1 MIEDNKNNSNS
12 NNDSLLQIKP
22 DNLKKRI
29 DKGEDIFILDVRTP
43 EEHESWKISYDRYQ
57 DSSVIPIDALSS
69 ADSLKQIPKEKEIVT
84 FCGHG
89 NRSMAAAKVLSELGY
104 NAKSIVGGLDGWNS
118 VYDIASISDRDS
130 SVRIWQIRRI
140 SKGCMSYM
148 VASAHDKSAIVI
160 DATCEIDKAISK
172 IVNENDLYITK
183 LIDTHMH
190 ADHLSGTTRLAKKYG
205 ADVYIS
211 SLEGYDTKNGSDDK
225 GLSFKSISDG
235 DIIQVGDGIV
245 LKAIH
250 TPGHTNGSMSFR
262 LQNEINKTKTKTT
275 TNNSNNVDKDNNNH
289 NNYLFTGDT
298 LFVDGIGRP
307 DLHNKAEEFTRNLF
321 NTYHQKILNLPDE
334 TIILPAHFGSSFE
347 HQKLISNTIN
357 SIKQEINLLSAS
369 EAEFI
374 KFITGNTSLPQPM
387 NYEEI
392 ISINKN
398 MTLCDTIK
406 QKDIEAGPNSCG
418 IRA

>member
-1 MIEDNKNNSNS
+1 MTEDNKDNS
-12 NNDSLLQIKP
+12 NNNSLLQIKP
-22 DNLKKRI
+22 DDLKKRI
-29 DKGEDIFILDVRTP
+29 DKGDDIFILDVRTP
-43 EEHESWKISYDRYQ
+43 EEHKSWKVSYDRYQ
-57 DSSVIPIDALSS
+57 DSSVIPIDSLSS
-69 ADSLKQIPKEKEIVT
+69 VDSLKQIPKDKEIIT

-89 NRSMAAAKVLSELGY
+89 NRSMAAAKTLSELGY

-118 VYDIASISDRDS
+118 VYDIASISDMDS
-130 SVRIWQIRRI
+130 SPVRIWQIRRL

-148 VASAHDKSAIVI
+148 VASTYDKSAIVI

-172 IVNENDLYITK
+172 IVNENGFRITK

-190 ADHLSGTTRLAKKYG
+190 ADHLSGATRLAKKYG

-211 SLEGYDTKNGSDDK
+211 SLEGYDTKNGTD
-225 GLSFKSISDG
+225 GMGIKSIRDG
-235 DIIQVGDGIV
+235 DIIQVGDSIV
-245 LKAIH
+245 LEAIH

-262 LQNEINKTKTKTT
+262 LQNSINKTKT
-275 TNNSNNVDKDNNNH
+275 NNSNNIDKGNND

-298 LFVDGIGRP
+298 LFIDGIGRP
-307 DLHNKAEEFTRNLF
+307 DLHNKAQEFTRNLF
-321 NTYHQKILNLPDE
+321 NIYHQKILNLPHE
-334 TIILPAHFGSSFE
+334 TLILPAHFGGIFE
-347 HQKLISNTIN
+347 HQKLISNTIK

-369 EAEFI
+369 EVEFI

-398 MTLCDTIK
+398 MTLCDTIE

-418 IRA
+418 IRV

>member
-1 MIEDNKNNSNS
+1 MTENNKDNIGNN
-12 NNDSLLQIKP
+12 NNSLLQIKP
-22 DNLKKRI
+22 DDLKKRI

-43 EEHESWKISYDRYQ
+43 EEHKSWKVSYDRYQ

-69 ADSLKQIPKEKEIVT
+69 ADSLKQIPKDKEIVT

-89 NRSMAAAKVLSELGY
+89 NRSMAAAKTLSELGY
-104 NAKSIVGGLDGWNS
+104 NVKSIVGGLDGWNS
-118 VYDIASISDRDS
+118 VYDIASISDIDS
-130 SVRIWQIRRI
+130 SSLRIWQIRRL

-148 VASAHDKSAIVI
+148 VASTYDKSAIVI

-172 IVNENDLYITK
+172 IVNKNELRITK

-190 ADHLSGTTRLAKKYG
+190 ADHLSGATRLAKKYG

-211 SLEGYDTKNGSDDK
+211 SLEGYNTKNGTEEM
-225 GLSFKSISDG
+225 SFKSIRDG

-245 LKAIH
+245 LEAIH

-262 LQNEINKTKTKTT
+262 LQNSINKTKT
-275 TNNSNNVDKDNNNH
+275 TNSSNNVDKDNNH

-307 DLHNKAEEFTRNLF
+307 DLHNKAEEFTLNLF

-334 TIILPAHFGSSFE
+334 TLILPAHFGGSFE

-357 SIKQEINLLSAS
+357 SIKQKINLLSAS

-374 KFITGNTSLPQPM
+374 KFVIGSTSSLPQPM
-387 NYEEI
+387 NYDKI

-398 MTLCDTIK
+398 MILCDTIE
-406 QKDIEAGPNSCG
+406 QKDIEAGPNACG

>member
-1 MIEDNKNNSNS
+1 MTEDNKDNSNNNSNS
-12 NNDSLLQIKP
+12 SLQIKP
-22 DNLKKRI
+22 DDLKKRI
-29 DKGEDIFILDVRTP
+29 DKGDDIFILDVRTP
-43 EEHESWKISYDRYQ
+43 EEHKSWKVSYDRYQ
-57 DSSVIPIDALSS
+57 DSSVIPIDSLSS
-69 ADSLKQIPKEKEIVT
+69 ADSLKQIPKDKEIVT
-84 FCGHG
+84 FCAHG
-89 NRSMAAAKVLSELGY
+89 NRSMAAAKTLSELGY

-118 VYDIASISDRDS
+118 VYDIASISDMDS
-130 SVRIWQIRRI
+130 SLRIWQIRRL

-148 VASAHDKSAIVI
+148 VASIYDKSAIVI

-172 IVNENDLYITK
+172 IVNENGLCITK

-190 ADHLSGTTRLAKKYG
+190 ADHLSGATRLANKYG

-211 SLEGYDTKNGSDDK
+211 SLEGYDIKNGTEGMSI
-225 GLSFKSISDG
+225 KSTRDG

-245 LKAIH
+245 LEAIH

-262 LQNEINKTKTKTT
+262 LQYSISKTT
-275 TNNSNNVDKDNNNH
+275 INNSNNIDKGNNH

-298 LFVDGIGRP
+298 LFIDGIGRP
-307 DLHNKAEEFTRNLF
+307 DLHNKAQEFTRNLF
-321 NTYHQKILNLPDE
+321 NTYHQKILNLPDG
-334 TIILPAHFGSSFE
+334 TLILPAHFGGIFE

-357 SIKQEINLLSAS
+357 SIKQETNLLSAS

-374 KFITGNTSLPQPM
+374 KFITDNTSLPQPM

-398 MTLCDTIK
+398 MTLCDAIK

-418 IRA
+418 ISA

>member
-43 EEHESWKISYDRYQ
+43 EEHKSWKISYDRYQ

-148 VASAHDKSAIVI
+148 VASAHDKSI

-172 IVNENDLYITK
+172 IVNENDLHITK

-211 SLEGYDTKNGSDDK
+211 SLEEYNTKNGTEVMT
-225 GLSFKSISDG
+225 FKLIRDG
-235 DIIQVGDGIV
+235 NIIQIGDGIV
-245 LKAIH
+245 LEAIH

-357 SIKQEINLLSAS
+357 SIKQKMSLMSAS

-374 KFITGNTSLPQPM
+374 KFVTASTPAAQPM

-392 ISINKN
+392 ININKN
-398 MTLCDTIK
+398 MILCDTIE
-406 QKDIEAGPNSCG
+406 QKDIEAGPNACG

>member
-1 MIEDNKNNSNS
+1 MTENNKDNIGNN
-12 NNDSLLQIKP
+12 NNSLLQIKP
-22 DNLKKRI
+22 DDLKKRI

-43 EEHESWKISYDRYQ
+43 EEHKSWKVSYDRYQ

-69 ADSLKQIPKEKEIVT
+69 ADSLKQIPKDKEIVT

-89 NRSMAAAKVLSELGY
+89 NRSMAAAKTLSELGY
-104 NAKSIVGGLDGWNS
+104 NVKSIVGGLDGWNS
-118 VYDIASISDRDS
+118 VYDIASISDIDS
-130 SVRIWQIRRI
+130 SLRIWQIRRL

-148 VASAHDKSAIVI
+148 VASTYDKSAIVI

-172 IVNENDLYITK
+172 IVNKNELRITK

-190 ADHLSGTTRLAKKYG
+190 ADHLSGATRLAKKYG

-211 SLEGYDTKNGSDDK
+211 SLEGYNTKNGTEEM
-225 GLSFKSISDG
+225 SFKSIRDG

-245 LKAIH
+245 LEAIH

-262 LQNEINKTKTKTT
+262 LQNSINKTKT
-275 TNNSNNVDKDNNNH
+275 TNSSNNVDKDNNH

-307 DLHNKAEEFTRNLF
+307 DLHNKAEECTLNLF
-321 NTYHQKILNLPDE
+321 NTYHQKILKLPDE
-334 TIILPAHFGSSFE
+334 TLILPAHFGGSFE

-357 SIKQEINLLSAS
+357 SIKQKINLLSAS

-374 KFITGNTSLPQPM
+374 KFVTGSTSSLPQPM
-387 NYEEI
+387 NYDKI

-398 MTLCDTIK
+398 MTLCDTIE
-406 QKDIEAGPNSCG
+406 QKDIEAGPNACG

>member
-1 MIEDNKNNSNS
+1 MTENNKDNIGNN
-12 NNDSLLQIKP
+12 NNSLLQIKP
-22 DNLKKRI
+22 DDLKKRI

-43 EEHESWKISYDRYQ
+43 EEHKSWKVSYDRYQ

-69 ADSLKQIPKEKEIVT
+69 ADSLKQIPKDKEIVT

-89 NRSMAAAKVLSELGY
+89 NRSMAAAKTLSELGY
-104 NAKSIVGGLDGWNS
+104 NVKSIVGGLDGWNS
-118 VYDIASISDRDS
+118 VYDIASISDIDS
-130 SVRIWQIRRI
+130 SLRIWQIRRL

-148 VASAHDKSAIVI
+148 VASTYDKSAIVI

-172 IVNENDLYITK
+172 IVNKNELRITK

-190 ADHLSGTTRLAKKYG
+190 ADHLSGATRLAKKYG

-211 SLEGYDTKNGSDDK
+211 SLEGYNTKNGTEEM
-225 GLSFKSISDG
+225 SFKSIRDG

-245 LKAIH
+245 LEAIH

-262 LQNEINKTKTKTT
+262 LQNSINKTKT
-275 TNNSNNVDKDNNNH
+275 TNSSNNVDKDNNH

-307 DLHNKAEEFTRNLF
+307 DLHNKAEEFTLNLF

-334 TIILPAHFGSSFE
+334 TLILPAHFGGSFE

-357 SIKQEINLLSAS
+357 SIKQKINLLSAS

-374 KFITGNTSLPQPM
+374 KFVIGSTSSLPQPM
-387 NYEEI
+387 NYDKI

-398 MTLCDTIK
+398 MTLCDTIE
-406 QKDIEAGPNSCG
+406 QKDIEAGPNACG
-418 IRA
+418 IRT

>member
-1 MIEDNKNNSNS
+1 MTEDNKDNS
-12 NNDSLLQIKP
+12 NNNSLLQIKP
-22 DNLKKRI
+22 DDLKRRI

-43 EEHESWKISYDRYQ
+43 EEHKSWKISYDRYQ

-69 ADSLKQIPKEKEIVT
+69 ADSIKQIPKDKEIVT

-89 NRSMAAAKVLSELGY
+89 NRSMAAAKTLSELGY
-104 NAKSIVGGLDGWNS
+104 NVKSIEGGLDGWNS
-118 VYDIASISDRDS
+118 VYDIASISDMDS
-130 SVRIWQIRRI
+130 SLRIWQIRRI
-140 SKGCMSYM
+140 SKGCVSYM
-148 VASAHDKSAIVI
+148 VASAHDKNAIVI

-172 IVNENDLYITK
+172 IVNKNDLRITK

-190 ADHLSGTTRLAKKYG
+190 TDHLSGATRLAKKYG

-211 SLEGYDTKNGSDDK
+211 SLEEYNTKNTVGNR
-225 GLSFKSISDG
+225 LSFKSIRDG
-235 DIIQVGDGIV
+235 DRIQVAKGVV
-245 LKAIH
+245 LEAIH

-262 LQNEINKTKTKTT
+262 LQSSTNKPATKNSINDINK
-275 TNNSNNVDKDNNNH
+275 DNNH

-307 DLHNKAEEFTRNLF
+307 DLHNKAEEFTQNLF
-321 NTYHQKILNLPDE
+321 NTYQQKILNLPDE
-334 TIILPAHFGSSFE
+334 TLILPAHFSGSFE
-347 HQKLISNTIN
+347 HKKLISNTIN
-357 SIKQEINLLSAS
+357 SIKKEMNLLSAS
-369 EAEFI
+369 EVEFI
-374 KFITGNTSLPQPM
+374 KFVTGSTAPAQPM

-398 MTLCDTIK
+398 MTLCDTIE

-418 IRA
+418 ISA

>member
-1 MIEDNKNNSNS
+1 MTENNKDNIGNN
-12 NNDSLLQIKP
+12 NNSLLQIKP
-22 DNLKKRI
+22 DDLKKRI

-43 EEHESWKISYDRYQ
+43 EEHKSWKVSYDRYQ

-69 ADSLKQIPKEKEIVT
+69 ADSLKQIPKDKEIVT

-89 NRSMAAAKVLSELGY
+89 NRSMAAAKTLSELGY
-104 NAKSIVGGLDGWNS
+104 NVKSIVGGLDGWNS
-118 VYDIASISDRDS
+118 VYDIASISDIDS
-130 SVRIWQIRRI
+130 SLRIWQIRRL

-148 VASAHDKSAIVI
+148 VASTYDKSAIVI

-172 IVNENDLYITK
+172 IVNKNELRITK

-190 ADHLSGTTRLAKKYG
+190 ADHLSGATRLAKKYG

-211 SLEGYDTKNGSDDK
+211 SLEGYNTKNGTEEM
-225 GLSFKSISDG
+225 SFKSIRDG

-245 LKAIH
+245 LEAIH

-262 LQNEINKTKTKTT
+262 LQNSINKTKT
-275 TNNSNNVDKDNNNH
+275 TNSSNNVDKDNNH

-307 DLHNKAEEFTRNLF
+307 DLHNKAEECTLNLF
-321 NTYHQKILNLPDE
+321 NTYHQKILKLPDE
-334 TIILPAHFGSSFE
+334 TLILPAHFGGSFE

-357 SIKQEINLLSAS
+357 SIKQKINLLSAS

-374 KFITGNTSLPQPM
+374 KFVIGSTSSLPQPM
-387 NYEEI
+387 NYDKI

-398 MTLCDTIK
+398 MTLCDTIE
-406 QKDIEAGPNSCG
+406 QKDIEAGPNACG

>member
-1 MIEDNKNNSNS
+1 MTEDNKDNS
-12 NNDSLLQIKP
+12 NNNNSLQIKP
-22 DNLKKRI
+22 DDLKKRI

-43 EEHESWKISYDRYQ
+43 EEHKSWKVSYDRYQ

-69 ADSLKQIPKEKEIVT
+69 ADSLKQIPKDKEIVT

-89 NRSMAAAKVLSELGY
+89 NRSMTAAKTLSELGY
-104 NAKSIVGGLDGWNS
+104 NAKSIEGGLDGWNS
-118 VYDIASISDRDS
+118 VYDIAPIGDIDS
-130 SVRIWQIRRI
+130 SLRIWQIRRL

-148 VASAHDKSAIVI
+148 IASTNDESAIVI
-160 DATCEIDKAISK
+160 DATCEIDNAISK
-172 IVNENDLYITK
+172 IVNENGLRITK

-190 ADHLSGTTRLAKKYG
+190 ADHLSGATRLAKKYG

-211 SLEGYDTKNGSDDK
+211 SLEGYNTKNGTEGMSI
-225 GLSFKSISDG
+225 KSIRDG
-235 DIIQVGDGIV
+235 DIIQVGDEIV
-245 LKAIH
+245 LEAIH

-262 LQNEINKTKTKTT
+262 LQNSINKTKT
-275 TNNSNNVDKDNNNH
+275 NSSNNTNKDNNH
-289 NNYLFTGDT
+289 NNYIFTGDT

-307 DLHNKAEEFTRNLF
+307 DLHNKAQEFTLNLF

-334 TIILPAHFGSSFE
+334 TLILPAHFGGIFE

-374 KFITGNTSLPQPM
+374 KFVTGNTSLPQPM
-387 NYEEI
+387 NYEKI

-398 MTLCDTIK
+398 MTLCDTIE

>member
-1 MIEDNKNNSNS
+1 MTENNKDNTGNNNSF
-12 NNDSLLQIKP
+12 LQIKP
-22 DNLKKRI
+22 DDLKKRI
-29 DKGEDIFILDVRTP
+29 DKGEDIFILDVRTL
-43 EEHESWKISYDRYQ
+43 EEHKSWKVSYDRYQ
-57 DSSVIPIDALSS
+57 DSSIIPIDALSS
-69 ADSLKQIPKEKEIVT
+69 VDSLKQIPKDKEIVT

-104 NAKSIVGGLDGWNS
+104 NAKSIEGGLDGWNS
-118 VYDIASISDRDS
+118 VYDIASISDMDS
-130 SVRIWQIRRI
+130 SLRIWQIRRL

-148 VASAHDKSAIVI
+148 VASVYDKSAIVI
-160 DATCEIDKAISK
+160 DATCEIDKAISR
-172 IVNENDLYITK
+172 IVNENDLRITK
-183 LIDTHMH
+183 LTDTHMH
-190 ADHLSGTTRLAKKYG
+190 ADHLSGATRLAKKYG

-211 SLEGYDTKNGSDDK
+211 SLEGYNTKNVTGEM
-225 GLSFKSISDG
+225 SFKSVRDG
-235 DIIQVGDGIV
+235 DIIQVGDGVV
-245 LKAIH
+245 LEAIH

-262 LQNEINKTKTKTT
+262 LQNSINKTKITSI
-275 TNNSNNVDKDNNNH
+275 SNDVDKDNNH

-307 DLHNKAEEFTRNLF
+307 DLHNKAEEFTHNLF

-334 TIILPAHFGSSFE
+334 TIILPAHFSGTFE

-374 KFITGNTSLPQPM
+374 KFVTGNTSLPQPM
-387 NYEEI
+387 NYEKI

-398 MTLCDTIK
+398 MTLCDTIE
-406 QKDIEAGPNSCG
+406 QKDIEAGPNACG
-418 IRA
+418 IRT

>member
-1 MIEDNKNNSNS
+1 MTENNKDNIGNN
-12 NNDSLLQIKP
+12 NNSLLQIKP
-22 DNLKKRI
+22 DDLKKRI

-43 EEHESWKISYDRYQ
+43 EEHKSWKVSYDRYQ

-69 ADSLKQIPKEKEIVT
+69 ADSLKQIPKDKEIVT

-89 NRSMAAAKVLSELGY
+89 NRSMAAAKTLSELGY
-104 NAKSIVGGLDGWNS
+104 NVKSIVGGLDGWNS
-118 VYDIASISDRDS
+118 VYDIASISDMDS
-130 SVRIWQIRRI
+130 SPVRIWQIRRL

-148 VASAHDKSAIVI
+148 VASTYDKSAIVI

-172 IVNENDLYITK
+172 IVNKNELRITK

-190 ADHLSGTTRLAKKYG
+190 ADHLSGATRLAKKYG

-211 SLEGYDTKNGSDDK
+211 SLEGYNTKNGTEEM
-225 GLSFKSISDG
+225 SFKSIIDG
-235 DIIQVGDGIV
+235 DIIQVGDSIV
-245 LKAIH
+245 LEAIH

-262 LQNEINKTKTKTT
+262 LQNSSNKTKT
-275 TNNSNNVDKDNNNH
+275 TNSSNNVDKDNNH

-307 DLHNKAEEFTRNLF
+307 DLHNKAEECTLNLF

-334 TIILPAHFGSSFE
+334 TLILPAHFGGSFE

-357 SIKQEINLLSAS
+357 SIKQKINLLSAS

-374 KFITGNTSLPQPM
+374 KFVTGSTSSLPQPM
-387 NYEEI
+387 NYDKI

-398 MTLCDTIK
+398 MTLCDTIE
-406 QKDIEAGPNSCG
+406 QKDIEAGPNACG